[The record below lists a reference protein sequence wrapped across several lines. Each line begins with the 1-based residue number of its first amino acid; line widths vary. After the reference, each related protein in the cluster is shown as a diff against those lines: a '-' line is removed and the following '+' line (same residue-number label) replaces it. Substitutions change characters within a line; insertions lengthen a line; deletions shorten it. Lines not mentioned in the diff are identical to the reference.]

1 MEAAQICGKG
11 RLYIQVCLDHRRYTP
26 EWGGSLSRSP
36 ESCLGIHFLRTRL
49 PLGRITKRQP
59 GIGGGSARRGGK
71 DRGRPPHGGGSACSQ
86 AKAARRVARFSAARR
101 GARDCRAAG
110 YAGGASHL
118 PRAVAAI
125 QATNCRPSMRAISG
139 GILVGLRACGRT
151 LRGSIPPLGRD
162 RAGRASLPPSRRA
175 ESSPDL
181 GRVPP
186 THAAMPDASM
196 PYLVLEECARV
207 RVLAAFRVMPA
218 SRRRCCPS
226 GSRPSR
232 HGRSSWNAGRSGSVR
247 ACGRIRGSAA
257 SGGALRAP
265 RRR

>member
-1 MEAAQICGKG
+1 MGRVVIAKSGILSWDPFLHDSPSAWEAYEAATRDWRRIGAQRRQGPGSAASG
-11 RLYIQVCLDHRRYTP
+11 RRVCLLAGSSRQKRRALFGGTARRAGLSRGGLC
-26 EWGGSLSRSP
+26 WGGS
-36 ESCLGIHFLRTRL
+36 
-49 PLGRITKRQP
+49 
-59 GIGGGSARRGGK
+59 
-71 DRGRPPHGGGSACSQ
+71 
-86 AKAARRVARFSAARR
+86 
-101 GARDCRAAG
+101 
-110 YAGGASHL
+110 SHL

-125 QATNCRPSMRAISG
+125 QATNCRPSMRAIAG

-162 RAGRASLPPSRRA
+162 RAGRASLPPSCGA
-175 ESSPDL
+175 GSSPDL
-181 GRVPP
+181 GRVPAARPSDSPDVAARTGQAAPSRYPP

-196 PYLVLEECARV
+196 PYSVLEECARV

-247 ACGRIRGSAA
+247 ACGRIRGNAA